1 MKKFVLLFIV
11 LFPLFVFESCKG
23 KKEQPVTAA
32 VQQLTYTCSMHP
44 QIVQRH
50 PGTCPI
56 CGMDLVPFDKD
67 NQTPSLT
74 LNKTQQAL
82 ANIQVAEIGSAT
94 FSDAVRLNGRLVVD
108 PQQTTV
114 ISSRVAGR
122 IEKLFVKE
130 TGVHVTKGQPLYEIY
145 SEQLLTLQQELL
157 VAGAQAAAFPNNNRL
172 AKMAEGARQKLLL
185 YGQSANDIDKLLQTK
200 QTHPYILYT
209 APASGALS
217 TLDITQGQYVAEG
230 GMIMQLENY
239 EQLWVEADLYPNEAS
254 LIKPGEN
261 VQVIVPGFEQEPQ
274 QVKINFTQPA
284 LPAGTQLLQVRGAI
298 ENKGGRWQPGMQ
310 ALVIAPRSSGKKDM
324 VLPVDAVIRNGQT
337 NHVWVAVNDGQFE
350 PREVTL
356 GAENADRVEITDGL
370 KPGDKVVVSG
380 AYLLHSEFILKK
392 GSSPEMHH
400 H

>member
-1 MKKFVLLFIV
+1 
-11 LFPLFVFESCKG
+11 
-23 KKEQPVTAA
+23 
-32 VQQLTYTCSMHP
+32 
-44 QIVQRH
+44 
-50 PGTCPI
+50 
-56 CGMDLVPFDKD
+56 
-67 NQTPSLT
+67 
-74 LNKTQQAL
+74 
-82 ANIQVAEIGSAT
+82 
-94 FSDAVRLNGRLVVD
+94 
-108 PQQTTV
+108 
-114 ISSRVAGR
+114 
-122 IEKLFVKE
+122 
-130 TGVHVTKGQPLYEIY
+130 
-145 SEQLLTLQQELL
+145 
-157 VAGAQAAAFPNNNRL
+157 
-172 AKMAEGARQKLLL
+172 MAEGARKKLLL

>member
-11 LFPLFVFESCKG
+11 LFPLFVFESCKE
-23 KKEQPVTAA
+23 KKEQPAA
-32 VQQLTYTCSMHP
+32 TTVEQPIYTCSMHP
-44 QIVQRH
+44 QIKQHR

-56 CGMDLVPFDKD
+56 CGMDLVLFDKN
-67 NQTPSLT
+67 NQAASLT
-74 LNKTQQAL
+74 LNKTQQSL

-94 FSDAVRLNGRLVVD
+94 FNDAIRLNGRLVVD

-130 TGVHVTKGQPLYEIY
+130 TGVRVTKGQPLYEIY

-157 VAGAQAAAFPNNNRL
+157 VASAQATAFPNNNRF
-172 AKMAEGARQKLLL
+172 AKMAEGAKQKLLL
-185 YGQSANDIDKLLQTK
+185 YGQTPNDIDKLLQAK

-209 APASGALS
+209 APASGVVS

-239 EQLWVEADLYPNEAS
+239 AQLWVEADLYPSEAS

-261 VQVIVPGFEQEPQ
+261 VQVIIPGFEQEPQ

-310 ALVIAPRSSGKKDM
+310 ALVIAQRSSGKKDM

-337 NHVWVAVNDGQFE
+337 NHVWVAVSDGQFE
-350 PREVTL
+350 PREVSL